1 MSDPSQSKKRQ
12 RWRRGLSKL
21 SLSSLMSSRSA
32 ITQRTDRDPPSS
44 TDNASSCIAGSMQT
58 GRTSSTFHT
67 SVSPSEVDETIR
79 SSLDT
84 IAQVPTVDVADAA
97 EPDRDDPLEV
107 N

>member
-1 MSDPSQSKKRQ
+1 
-12 RWRRGLSKL
+12 
-21 SLSSLMSSRSA
+21 
-32 ITQRTDRDPPSS
+32 
-44 TDNASSCIAGSMQT
+44 MQT

-107 N
+107 S